1 MIVRNHCGRVA
12 SVALAI
18 ILMLGFSVSARADH
32 LVDSGQVVNRLLTN
46 AQTREQRIA
55 VFEKALSSPVA
66 EAKARS
72 LGLDPSRL
80 RAVVPQLSDAE
91 LKDIAD
97 RASRAQDISAGYYHE
112 DEGMFF
118 AFFLILL
125 LAVIIIATARY
136 Y

>member
-12 SVALAI
+12 SVALAL

-32 LVDSGQVVNRLLTN
+32 IVDSGQVGNRLLAN
-46 AQTREQRIA
+46 AQTRQQRIE
-55 VFEKALSSPVA
+55 VFEKALSSPAA
-66 EAKARS
+66 EAQARS

-91 LKDIAD
+91 LKDISD
-97 RASRAQDISAGYYHE
+97 RATAQNISAGYYE
-112 DEGMFF
+112 SEGMFF
-118 AFFLILL
+118 TFFLILL